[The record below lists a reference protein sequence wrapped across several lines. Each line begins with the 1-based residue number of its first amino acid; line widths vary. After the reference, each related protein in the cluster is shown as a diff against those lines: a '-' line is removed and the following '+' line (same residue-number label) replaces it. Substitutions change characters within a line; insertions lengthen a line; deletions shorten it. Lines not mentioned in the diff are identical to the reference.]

1 MSEDNKTIRKPQQ
14 KRSKLMAKKILDTAL
29 KLFCD
34 KGYYNT
40 TTNEI
45 AREASISVGSLYS
58 YFPDKDSIFLE
69 ILKQYHCNFL
79 MVFES
84 IRSETNN
91 SIYKHD
97 KKEWLHVLLTN
108 LINLH
113 MSVKTLNRELHAL
126 YYTKSE
132 VKIVM
137 DEQIQKIKTYTL
149 EFLKENPDEIQ
160 TDNLE
165 VTILLMVDF
174 ISSIVDRIVFDDELS
189 KDEKERIINVGV
201 NAIFKVLYE

>member
-1 MSEDNKTIRKPQQ
+1 MSEDNKTVRKPQQ
-14 KRSKLMAKKILDTAL
+14 KRSKLMARKILDTAL

-45 AREASISVGSLYS
+45 AREAGISVGSLYS
-58 YFPDKDSIFLE
+58 YFPDKDTIFLE

-79 MVFES
+79 TVFEN
-84 IRSETNN
+84 IRSEANS

-97 KKEWLHVLLTN
+97 KKEWLHVLVTY

-113 MSVKTLNRELHAL
+113 MPVKTLNRELHAL

-132 VKIVM
+132 VKTVM
-137 DEQIQKIKTYTL
+137 DEQTEKIKTYTL
-149 EFLKENPDEIQ
+149 EFLKENHDEIM

-174 ISSIVDRIVFDDELS
+174 ISSMVDRIVFDEELT
-189 KDEKERIINVGV
+189 KDEKERIIHVGV

>member
-1 MSEDNKTIRKPQQ
+1 MSEDNKTVRKPQQ
-14 KRSKLMAKKILDTAL
+14 KRSKLMARKILDTAL

-45 AREASISVGSLYS
+45 AREAGISVGSLYS
-58 YFPDKDSIFLE
+58 YFQDKDTIFIE

-79 MVFES
+79 TVFEN
-84 IRSETNN
+84 IRSEANS

-97 KKEWLHVLLTN
+97 KKEWLHVLVTY

-113 MSVKTLNRELHAL
+113 MPVKTLNRELHAL

-132 VKIVM
+132 VKTVM
-137 DEQIQKIKTYTL
+137 DEQTEKIKTYTL
-149 EFLKENPDEIQ
+149 EFLKENHDEIM

-174 ISSIVDRIVFDDELS
+174 ISSMVDRIVFDEELT
-189 KDEKERIINVGV
+189 KDEKERIIHVGV